1 VLIAVILFGAL
12 SPVVKGMLKKRKRRM
27 AEVAAGIE
35 SKPLPKAR
43 MNKWPALFA
52 LFIVVVLALALVQS
66 RNFNIRA
73 GLFPWAVGFPLL
85 ALALVQLFKE
95 VSGKAGGRPLGRQ
108 AEEGEAEIPPH
119 VVNRRTAGMF
129 GWIIGYLLAIWL
141 LGFPIGGAL
150 CSFIQL
156 KFASREKWLIT
167 LILTAGLWA
176 FVYLLFEQTLHVPFP
191 DGYLFQLLGWTE

>member
-1 VLIAVILFGAL
+1 
-12 SPVVKGMLKKRKRRM
+12 M
-27 AEVAAGIE
+27 
-35 SKPLPKAR
+35 PKAR
-43 MNKWPALFA
+43 MNKWSALFA
-52 LFIVVVLALALVQS
+52 LFIVGVLALALVQS

-108 AEEGEAEIPPH
+108 VEEGEAEIPSN

-129 GWIIGYLLAIWL
+129 GWIVGYLLGMWL